1 MNGEGDTSGSLNR
14 EGIADLPLLRK
25 LLAIRKKA
33 TRTKHILFVLREWQ
47 CKC

>member
-14 EGIADLPLLRK
+14 EGKADLPLLRK

-33 TRTKHILFVLREWQ
+33 TRTKHILFVLR
-47 CKC
+47 K